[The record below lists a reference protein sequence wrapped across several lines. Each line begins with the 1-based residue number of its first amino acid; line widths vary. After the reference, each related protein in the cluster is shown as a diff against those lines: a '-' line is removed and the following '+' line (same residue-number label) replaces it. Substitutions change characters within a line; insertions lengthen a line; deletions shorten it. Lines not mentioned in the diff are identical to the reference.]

1 MNDSQLV
8 SGQVLSLGPV
18 SASADQIIDFA
29 RHYDPQPFH
38 LSDEGA
44 RDTIFGSLAASGW
57 HTAAMAMQ
65 LLLTAGDPPLQHD
78 GLVAV
83 RDLRWRRP
91 VYPEDALSLAATVV
105 QAPDADRQT
114 AVIDMT
120 LSNQDDVDVLTLQ
133 ATLRLATATT

>member
-1 MNDSQLV
+1 MSDAQLGP
-8 SGQVLSLGPV
+8 GQVLSLGPV

-29 RHYDPQPFH
+29 RAYDPQPFH
-38 LSDEGA
+38 LSDAGA

-65 LLLTAGDPPLQHD
+65 LLLTTGDPPLQHD
-78 GLVAV
+78 GLVSV

-105 QAPDADRQT
+105 EGPAADRRT
-114 AVIDMT
+114 AVMDMV
-120 LSNQDDVDVLTLQ
+120 LSNQDDVVVLSLQ
-133 ATLRLATATT
+133 ATLRLATD

>member
-1 MNDSQLV
+1 MSDAQPV
-8 SGQVLSLGPV
+8 TGQSFTLGPV

-29 RHYDPQPFH
+29 RRYDPQPFH

-65 LLLTAGDPPLQHD
+65 LLLTTGDPPLRHA

-91 VYPEDALSLAATVV
+91 VYPQDALSLSATVV
-105 QAPDADRQT
+105 EAPEADRQS
-114 AVIDMT
+114 AVIDMA
-120 LSNQDDVDVLTLQ
+120 LSNQHDVVVLSLQ
-133 ATLRLATATT
+133 ATVRLATAAC

>member
-1 MNDSQLV
+1 MSDALLV
-8 SGQVLSLGPV
+8 SGQCFTLGPV
-18 SASADQIIDFA
+18 SASAEQIIDFA

-65 LLLTAGDPPLQHD
+65 LLLTAGQAPLRHD
-78 GLVAV
+78 GLMAV

-91 VYPEDALSLAATVV
+91 VYPGDALSLSATAVEAPEAACS
-105 QAPDADRQT
+105 T
-114 AVIDMT
+114 AVIDMV
-120 LSNQDDVDVLTLQ
+120 LSNQDDVAVLTLQ
-133 ATLRLATATT
+133 ATVRLLLAES

>member
-1 MNDSQLV
+1 MTDAQLEP
-8 SGQVLSLGPV
+8 GQSFTLGPV

-44 RDTIFGSLAASGW
+44 RGTIFGTLAASGW

-65 LLLTAGDPPLQHD
+65 LLLTAGERPLRHD

-91 VYPEDALSLAATVV
+91 VYPDDALTLSATVIEG
-105 QAPDADRQT
+105 PSADYST
-114 AVIDMT
+114 ALLDMT
-120 LSNQDDVDVLTLQ
+120 LSNQHDVAVLTLQ
-133 ATLRLATATT
+133 VTVRLVLAAD